1 MQRPGLAEDIGG
13 AQDPFGEGGQR
24 DRTVGP
30 VGESE
35 PRHVHGDHP
44 IVGGEPLVLR
54 IPVLKAA
61 ADAVYQ
67 EHRRVVRVTLDPHPN
82 PSSVH
87 LDEGGTAHARAAPAV
102 AVERA
107 TEENRS
113 AASSTGPLRNRA
125 RSALKFISTVHGPV
139 VPCCGNRSMAR
150 VM

>member
-1 MQRPGLAEDIGG
+1 MQRPGLAEDIDGTQC
-13 AQDPFGEGGQR
+13 AFGEGGQR
-24 DRTVGP
+24 DRAVGP

-35 PRHVHGDHP
+35 ARHVHGDHP
-44 IVGGEPLVLR
+44 VVGGEPLVLG
-54 IPVLKAA
+54 IPILQAA
-61 ADAVYQ
+61 AYTVHQ
-67 EHRRVVRVTLDPHPN
+67 QHRRVVRVAVDPDPDA
-82 PSSVH
+82 SSVH